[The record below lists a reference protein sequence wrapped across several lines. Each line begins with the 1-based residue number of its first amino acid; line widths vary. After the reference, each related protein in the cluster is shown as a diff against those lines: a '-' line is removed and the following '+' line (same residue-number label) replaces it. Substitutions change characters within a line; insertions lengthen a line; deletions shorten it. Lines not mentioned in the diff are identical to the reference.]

1 MSNKDNNDDE
11 NSSTFKLQLA
21 FFGPKGNSFGQ
32 VLELTVKVTENQEML
47 FKAAITMTEAGI
59 ADFEQ
64 CVEALKM
71 FKGDENAACQYLL
84 EQNAATATPDNKL

>member
-1 MSNKDNNDDE
+1 MSQDNND
-11 NSSTFKLQLA
+11 NGTFKLQLA
-21 FFGPKGNSFGQ
+21 FFGPRGNSFGQ

-59 ADFEQ
+59 ANFEE
-64 CVEALKM
+64 CVEALKK

-84 EQNAATATPDNKL
+84 E